1 MREAW
6 RDVLPLEED
15 IPLIPP
21 SKLCP
26 YVLVSESFDRRT
38 KNGWNLVCW
47 HVQRQGLQKKAQNIK
62 KNDIYTIY
70 IIYILYIC
78 IKDGKMES
86 TVTYKKK
93 IIDLKEDTFKSL
105 SVMAARQGTNLKK
118 LIENLLD
125 KTAEEY
131 DDSEAYRYMTE
142 NYPDGKVKLDKNE
155 RKEFMDWLGVV
166 EK

>member
-1 MREAW
+1 MLPASLCAKIMVFRRITRIIEV
-6 RDVLPLEED
+6 VLNERAVGTP
-15 IPLIPP
+15 
-21 SKLCP
+21 K
-26 YVLVSESFDRRT
+26 
-38 KNGWNLVCW
+38 
-47 HVQRQGLQKKAQNIK
+47 K
-62 KNDIYTIY
+62 KNDIYSVY

-78 IKDGKMES
+78 RKDRTMEA
-86 TVTYKKK
+86 TITYKKK
-93 IIDLKEDTFKSL
+93 IIDLKEDTFKAL

-131 DDSEAYRYMTE
+131 DDSEAYRYMSE
-142 NYPDGKVKLDKNE
+142 NYPDGQVKLEKNE

>member
-1 MREAW
+1 MKRN
-6 RDVLPLEED
+6 
-15 IPLIPP
+15 I
-21 SKLCP
+21 SK
-26 YVLVSESFDRRT
+26 E
-38 KNGWNLVCW
+38 
-47 HVQRQGLQKKAQNIK
+47 KA
-62 KNDIYTIY
+62 IY
-70 IIYILYIC
+70 IIYIVYILYIC
-78 IKDGKMES
+78 KKDGIMEA

-93 IIDLKEDTFKSL
+93 IIDLKEDTFKVL

-131 DDSEAYRYMTE
+131 DDSEAYHYMTE

-155 RKEFMDWLGVV
+155 RKEFMDWLGVT

>member
-1 MREAW
+1 M
-6 RDVLPLEED
+6 
-15 IPLIPP
+15 
-21 SKLCP
+21 S
-26 YVLVSESFDRRT
+26 
-38 KNGWNLVCW
+38 
-47 HVQRQGLQKKAQNIK
+47 
-62 KNDIYTIY
+62 
-70 IIYILYIC
+70 IYILYIC
-78 IKDGKMES
+78 TKGGTMEA

-93 IIDLKEDTFKSL
+93 IIDLKEDTFKAL

-131 DDSEAYRYMTE
+131 DDNEAYRYMTE
-142 NYPDGKVKLDKNE
+142 NYPDGQVKLDKNE